1 MISRRVKSMEPQ
13 EASPMQKLS
22 VVGIDIAKQ
31 VFPLVGMDE
40 HGMILVR
47 KRLYRAQLMAFI
59 AQLPPTLIGMEACGG
74 AHDGARRFR
83 EHGHEVKLMAPQ
95 FVKPYVQANKNDMR
109 DAEAI
114 AEAVT
119 RPTMRFVPT
128 KSIGQQDLQ
137 ALHRVRER
145 LMGERTALVNEVH
158 GLMAEY
164 GIVIP
169 KGVAK
174 FRQAVI
180 AKLETEQ
187 DKLTPLS
194 QEMFGKLV
202 EEFVAL
208 EKQLAYYQE
217 KLEALATTHPECQR
231 LMTIPGI
238 GPVSATA
245 LVAAVSDAGAFK
257 NGRQFAA
264 WLGLVPRQHS
274 TGGKERL
281 LGISKRGD
289 SYLRKLLIHGARVT
303 LRWVGLKTDRRS
315 QWMRQLLER
324 RGKNRT
330 AVAVANKNARI
341 VWALLTSHQ
350 AYQPVQG
357 SRRGRAW
364 GRHALCRPTG
374 GGVPEMRDGKLMIH
388 S

>member
-1 MISRRVKSMEPQ
+1 MKWTRPLCGSAVISQNDFKTSETMQPQ

-31 VFPLVGMDE
+31 VFHLVGMDE
-40 HGMILVR
+40 HGTILVR
-47 KRLYRAQLMAFI
+47 KRLYRAQVMVFI
-59 AQLPPTLIGMEACGG
+59 AQLPPTRIGMEACGG
-74 AHDGARRFR
+74 AHYWARRFR

-95 FVKPYVQANKNDMR
+95 FVKPYVQANNNDRR

-119 RPTMRFVPT
+119 RPTRRFVPI
-128 KSIGQQDLQ
+128 KDVAQQDLQ

-145 LMGERTALVNEVH
+145 LIGERTALVHEVH
-158 GLMAEY
+158 GLLHAY

-180 AKLETEQ
+180 GKLESEK
-187 DKLTPLS
+187 DKRTSLS
-194 QEMFGKLV
+194 QEMFWKLI
-202 EEFVAL
+202 EELAGL
-208 EKQLAYYQE
+208 EKQLASYQE
-217 KLEALATTHPECQR
+217 QLEALATTHPECQR

-238 GPVSATA
+238 GPLTATA
-245 LVAAVSDAGAFK
+245 LLAAVSDASAFK

-289 SYLRKLLIHGARVT
+289 SYLRKLLVHGARVT

-315 QWMRQLLER
+315 QWIRQLVER

-330 AVAVANKNARI
+330 AVAVANKHARI

-350 AYQPVQG
+350 DYQL
-357 SRRGRAW
+357 A
-364 GRHALCRPTG
+364 TG
-374 GGVPEMRDGKLMIH
+374 
-388 S
+388 

>member
-1 MISRRVKSMEPQ
+1 MTQQLHTV
-13 EASPMQKLS
+13 A
-22 VVGIDIAKQ
+22 IDLAKK
-31 VFPLVGMDE
+31 VFHLVGADTT
-40 HGMILVR
+40 GKILWR
-47 KRLYRAQLMAFI
+47 KRLTRYALMPFI
-59 AQLPPTLIGMEACGG
+59 AQLPPVLIGIEACGG
-74 AHDGARRFR
+74 AHYWARRFR

-95 FVKPYVQANKNDMR
+95 FVKPFVKSNKNDMR

-128 KSIGQQDLQ
+128 KDVAQQDIQ

-145 LMGERTALVNEVH
+145 LIGERTALVNEVH
-158 GLMAEY
+158 GLMQEY
-164 GIVIP
+164 GIVMP

-174 FRQAVI
+174 FRQAVVG
-180 AKLETEQ
+180 KLEAEK

-194 QEMFGKLV
+194 QEMFWKLV
-202 EEFVAL
+202 EEFAAL
-208 EKQLAYYQE
+208 EVQLAYYQE
-217 KLEALATTHPECQR
+217 KLDALAQTHPECQR

-238 GPVSATA
+238 GPLTATA
-245 LVAAVSDAGAFK
+245 LVAAVSDATAFK

-264 WLGLVPRQHS
+264 WLGLVPRQHT

-289 SYLRKLLIHGARVT
+289 TYLRKLLVHGARAT
-303 LRWVGLKTDRRS
+303 IRWVGHKTDRRS
-315 QWMRQLLER
+315 QWIRHLLEH

-350 AYQPVQG
+350 DYQPAT
-357 SRRGRAW
+357 S
-364 GRHALCRPTG
+364 
-374 GGVPEMRDGKLMIH
+374 
-388 S
+388 